1 MNTPTLKTIDAAI
14 GAAQTKRTELA
25 ALIATHRRAR
35 IAIETDI
42 NAASQALA
50 NAAAPLTDALVAA
63 ALGTGDVAVT
73 TAARAER
80 DRAARAL
87 AAARQR
93 EQEADDQGAIERALS
108 ARVAVVDAD
117 AADLRQ
123 QRTEAVDAGL
133 IAELQDHAASY
144 TAAASQAMR
153 ALAAAL
159 ALDGALT
166 ARGKPQDVRTSS
178 LAETALGSFA
188 GHALPSWDDLVQQAR
203 AQVFARVNA

>member
-144 TAAASQAMR
+144 TAAASQAMQ
-153 ALAAAL
+153 ALAHAL